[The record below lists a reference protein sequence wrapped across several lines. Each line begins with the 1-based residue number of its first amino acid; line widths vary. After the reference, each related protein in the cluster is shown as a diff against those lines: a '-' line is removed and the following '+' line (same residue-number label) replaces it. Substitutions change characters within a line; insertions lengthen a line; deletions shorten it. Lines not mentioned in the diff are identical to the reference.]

1 MPPVTAHEYGANPP
15 PAESEAAYGTP
26 MVPTVR
32 LVVVTL
38 GGADR
43 VAMAPP
49 KFAPVPTASQFTGL
63 AQATPRKEATPD
75 GAGSL
80 VHVVPPSVVVRMS
93 APPTAV
99 HVDVLMQL
107 TDSRLVAPAGVPRSL
122 QVEPPSVVPTTWVPV
137 AKQVVSLEHE
147 MPLRT
152 VAAAGGVCGTQVDP
166 PSCVARITPPG
177 PTDDTP
183 TAVQCSA
190 SAQEMPVKLVT
201 VPGNGS
207 DAHDSPAS
215 SVAMMLG
222 AELPK
227 SLTA

>member
-1 MPPVTAHEYGANPP
+1 
-15 PAESEAAYGTP
+15 
-26 MVPTVR
+26 MVPTER

-38 GGADR
+38 GGAER

-49 KFAPVPTASQFTGL
+49 KFASLPTASQLTGL
-63 AQATPRKEATPD
+63 AQATPRREATPD
-75 GAGSL
+75 GARPL
-80 VHVVPPSVVVRMS
+80 VHPVPPSVVVRML

-107 TDSRLVAPAGVPRSL
+107 IDCKAVAPPGVPRSSHM
-122 QVEPPSVVPTTWVPV
+122 EPPSVVPTTSDPV
-137 AKQVVSLEHE
+137 AKQVVSLAHE
-147 MPLRT
+147 TPLRT

-166 PSCVARITPPG
+166 PFPVARITPPG

-183 TAVQCSA
+183 TAVQCRA

-201 VPGNGS
+201 VPGNASG
-207 DAHDSPAS
+207 AQDSPAL